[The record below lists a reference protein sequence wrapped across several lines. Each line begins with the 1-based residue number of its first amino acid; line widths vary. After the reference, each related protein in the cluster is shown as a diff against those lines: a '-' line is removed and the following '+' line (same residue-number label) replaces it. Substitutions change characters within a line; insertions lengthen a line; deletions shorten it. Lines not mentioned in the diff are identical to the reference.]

1 MTEMRDRPGSAD
13 RLMDYRVHDPVRYK
27 PSREQALAQGRR
39 GLSAISR
46 WLPAPRDTPL
56 LEVGCGAGN
65 LLAALQ
71 QAGYSNVSGIDSE
84 PDLIEHARNVV
95 EAEVSEGSWLSYFQG
110 TGASYGSV
118 IALDVIEHLS
128 PETVEATLRATR
140 SRLRPDG
147 RLILRLPNARCP
159 FVLPTFYGDLT
170 HRLLMAP
177 DLLQHLLRNAGFTGE
192 IVFAETRP
200 HSLWKR
206 VIFTIVHRAFVK
218 PLFSILYFH
227 FYQQFPGV
235 LTRNIYCCAYAS
247 NIE

>member
-1 MTEMRDRPGSAD
+1 MTEVRDRATGAP
-13 RLMDYRVHDPVRYK
+13 RLMDYGVHDPVRYK
-27 PSREQALAQGRR
+27 PSREEALAQGRR
-39 GLSAISR
+39 GVSAISQ
-46 WLPAPRDTPL
+46 WLPARKDTPV

-65 LLAALQ
+65 LLAALEE
-71 QAGYSNVSGIDSE
+71 AGYSDVSGIDSE
-84 PDLIEHARNVV
+84 SDLIDHARRVV
-95 EAEVSEGSWLSYFQG
+95 GVKAGEGSWLSYLQSAG
-110 TGASYGSV
+110 QSYGAV
-118 IALDVIEHLS
+118 IALDVIEHLT

-140 SRLRPDG
+140 SRLRSDG

-206 VIFTIVHRAFVK
+206 IVFTIIHRAIVK
-218 PLFSILYFH
+218 PIISGLYFH

-235 LTRNIYCCAYAS
+235 ITRNIYCCAYAS
-247 NIE
+247 SIE

>member
-1 MTEMRDRPGSAD
+1 MTEVRDRSNGAP
-13 RLMDYRVHDPVRYK
+13 RLMDYGVHDPVRYK
-27 PSREQALAQGRR
+27 PSKEEALAQGRR

-46 WLPAPRDTPL
+46 WLPARHETPL

-65 LLAALQ
+65 LLAALEE
-71 QAGYSNVSGIDSE
+71 AGYSDVSGIDSE
-84 PDLIEHARNVV
+84 PELIDHARQVV
-95 EAEVSEGSWLSYFQG
+95 GVKVSEGSWLSYFQG
-110 TGASYGSV
+110 AGPSYGAV
-118 IALDVIEHLS
+118 IALDVIEHLTR
-128 PETVEATLRATR
+128 ETVEATLRATR
-140 SRLRPDG
+140 GRLHSDG

-177 DLLQHLLRNAGFTGE
+177 DLLQHLLRNAGFTGR

-206 VIFTIVHRAFVK
+206 VIFTIIHRVFVK
-218 PLFSILYFH
+218 PFTSIMYFH

>member
-1 MTEMRDRPGSAD
+1 MTEVRDRGASAD
-13 RLMDYRVHDPVRYK
+13 RLMDYGAHDPERYK

-39 GLSAISR
+39 GVRDISR
-46 WLPAPRDTPL
+46 WLPARRDTPL

-71 QAGYSNVSGIDSE
+71 EAGYSNVSGIDSE
-84 PDLIEHARNVV
+84 PELIDHARQVV
-95 EAEVSEGSWLSYFQG
+95 GVKVSEGSWLSYFQG
-110 TGASYGSV
+110 TGAQYGAV

-128 PETVEATLRATR
+128 RETVEDTLRATR
-140 SRLRPDG
+140 GRLRSDG

-177 DLLQHLLRNAGFTGE
+177 DLLEHLLRNAGFTGE
-192 IVFAETRP
+192 IGFAETRP

-206 VIFTIVHRAFVK
+206 VVFTIVHRAFVK
-218 PLFSILYFH
+218 PLLSIMYFH

>member
-1 MTEMRDRPGSAD
+1 MTEARDRSGGAD
-13 RLMDYRVHDPVRYK
+13 RLMDYGVHDPVRYK
-27 PSREQALAQGRR
+27 PSRDQALAQGRR
-39 GLSAISR
+39 GLRAISR
-46 WLPAPRDTPL
+46 WLPARRDTPL

-71 QAGYSNVSGIDSE
+71 EAGYSNVSGIDSE
-84 PDLIEHARNVV
+84 PDLIDHARQVV
-95 EAEVSEGSWLSYFQG
+95 GVKVSEGSWLSYFQG

-128 PETVEATLRATR
+128 RETVEATLRATR
-140 SRLRPDG
+140 GRLRSDG

-170 HRLLMAP
+170 HRLLIAP

-200 HSLWKR
+200 HSFWKR
-206 VIFTIVHRAFVK
+206 VVFTIVHRAFVK
-218 PLFSILYFH
+218 PLLSIMYFH

>member
-1 MTEMRDRPGSAD
+1 
-13 RLMDYRVHDPVRYK
+13 MDYGVHDPVRYK
-27 PSREQALAQGRR
+27 PSKEEALAQGRR
-39 GLSAISR
+39 GVSAISE
-46 WLPAPRDTPL
+46 WLPANQETPL

-71 QAGYSNVSGIDSE
+71 EAGYADVSGIDSE
-84 PDLIEHARNVV
+84 SDLIDHARRVV
-95 EAEVSEGSWLSYFQG
+95 GVKASEGSWLSYFQSAG
-110 TGASYGSV
+110 PSYGAV

-140 SRLRPDG
+140 GRLRSDG
-147 RLILRLPNARCP
+147 KLILRLPNARCP

-170 HRLLMAP
+170 HRLLIAP

-200 HSLWKR
+200 HSVWKR

-218 PLFSILYFH
+218 PLFSVLYFH
-227 FYQQFPGV
+227 FYQQFPRV

-247 NIE
+247 NVD